1 MKKIYTFMAMAFMV
15 MLSLTFTSC
24 EYDDDSAIAYTLEGT
39 WSGNMQM
46 SWIYDGRTYDASYT
60 ELCFARDPYRFS
72 SGTGYWI
79 DYYQGRTPWGRNY
92 VASHIEWRVI
102 NTYIEIYFVEED
114 EYVRIQD
121 YRLSDNY
128 FSGTIVYGDSYIDF
142 RLRHVSS
149 PNWSSY
155 EYGWYDDYY
164 YAKQGRM
171 MAPAKP
177 GAEKPE
183 APKRVIGHSDK

>member
-24 EYDDDSAIAYTLEGT
+24 EYDDDSAIAYTLEGA
-39 WSGNMQM
+39 WSGDMQM
-46 SWIYDGRTYDASYT
+46 SWKYDGRPYYASYSDVY
-60 ELCFARDPYRFS
+60 FARDSYNFS

-102 NTYIEIYFVEED
+102 NSYIEIYFVEED

-155 EYGWYDDYY
+155 VYGWYDDYY

-171 MAPAKP
+171 MAPAKV